1 MTTTETNTT
10 PEAET
15 AQQEQAPT
23 AVDVE
28 ALAAEYANAA
38 AAAQPYLDTMADIKA
53 KLLEALPVGTHP
65 AGPLSVQVK
74 AGART
79 LDAKKLEAAFP
90 LADNPLFYKQT
101 LDTNAVKQFVAPIV
115 LEQYQRQNAP
125 SLVIK

>member
-1 MTTTETNTT
+1 MTTIST
-10 PEAET
+10 PAET
-15 AQQEQAPT
+15 APQVEAPAADT
-23 AVDVE
+23 IE
-28 ALAAEYANAA
+28 ALALAYADAAANA
-38 AAAQPYLDTMADIKA
+38 QPWLDAMVDIKA

>member
-1 MTTTETNTT
+1 MTTTTT
-10 PEAET
+10 PAET
-15 AQQEQAPT
+15 AKQAQAAAET
-23 AVDVE
+23 LDVQGL
-28 ALAAEYANAA
+28 ALAYADAAANA
-38 AAAQPYLDTMADIKA
+38 QPWLDAMADIKA

-101 LDTNAVKQFVAPIV
+101 LDTNAVKQFVAPVV